1 MSLKVPNQFRVR
13 TGFMASD
20 NDIGNNVAFEVKLPR
35 EPEGEG
41 SQDDNE
47 EAE

>member
-1 MSLKVPNQFRVR
+1 MSIYTDYTDYADHHL
-13 TGFMASD
+13 
-20 NDIGNNVAFEVKLPR
+20 IPR

-47 EAE
+47 EAEA